1 MLRETQA
8 SVDLDPLSAQIMSIH
23 VVALSGAGRSEEA
36 VVARARAI
44 ALDPRNQ
51 NARLNGIEVLFQTGR
66 AREALADLDAAEQVG
81 ASRLRTISLR
91 VTAHLEL
98 ADTTAARAELQDL
111 VARLGEEARSQHRV
125 ADAYMTIGDRDAAL
139 TSLERAS
146 RSFQWQMPSRE
157 GYLASPLW
165 APIATSWSTSSNCTG
180 TPAPI
185 WYRPTS
191 RGPATA

>member
-125 ADAYMTIGDRDAAL
+125 ADAYMVIGDRDAAL
-139 TSLERAS
+139 ASLERAS

-157 GYLASPLW
+157 GYLASALW
-165 APIATSWSTSSNCTG
+165 APVRAD
-180 TPAPI
+180 PRFVRAVD
-185 WYRPTS
+185 RLL
-191 RGPATA
+191 RER